1 MLNIFYIIKVCSQL
15 ELRPTQMIKKIS
27 IYNINYNINVF
38 LAFFLVFNI
47 CLFEQNLAIAE
58 NRQETY
64 KQLNL
69 FGDVF
74 QRVQEQ
80 YVEEVTDKK
89 LIESAISGMLQS
101 LDPHSSYLSP
111 ESYKDMQVK
120 TKGKFGGLGIE
131 ITMEDGVVKVVS
143 PIDETP
149 AANAGMKSGDLII
162 GINGESIRGL
172 SINDAVS
179 QLRGPVGSKVVIT
192 VVRDKKDPFEIEII
206 RDVIKIRSVRHNIIK
221 NIGYVRLTT
230 FSDTTTSGLKI
241 SVDEIKKELG
251 KKFQGLILDLRNN
264 PGGLLNQSI
273 SVTDSFLNQGEIVS
287 TQGRKDND
295 TSRIFAKKGDIIDGK
310 PMIVLINS
318 GSASASEIVAG
329 ALKDHSRAIIVGTR
343 SFGKGSVQSI
353 IPLAGN
359 GAMRLTTARYYT
371 PSGISIQAKGIEPDI
386 IVEAGITELTK
397 EISENRREENLRGAL
412 DKKEKTTEKGNPKKP
427 ELTPVE
433 KLLQDNQISRAVDLI
448 RGINLFSNNKKI
460 TSTAKYRKKSIQ
472 NKVSSFSH

>member
-1 MLNIFYIIKVCSQL
+1 
-15 ELRPTQMIKKIS
+15 MIKMLKMNNKKTILFIFF
-27 IYNINYNINVF
+27 IYAIIPLKAIN
-38 LAFFLVFNI
+38 ADT
-47 CLFEQNLAIAE
+47 

-101 LDPHSSYLSP
+101 LDPHSSYLSAD
-111 ESYKDMQVK
+111 SYKDMQVK

-143 PIDETP
+143 PIDDTP
-149 AANAGMKSGDLII
+149 AAKAGMMSGDLII
-162 GINGESIRGL
+162 GVDGESIRGL
-172 SINDAVS
+172 TINESVS
-179 QLRGPVGSKVVIT
+179 KLRGPVGSKVIIT
-192 VVRDKKDPFEIEII
+192 VVRGKKDPYEIEIK
-206 RDVIKIRSVRHNIIK
+206 RDIINIKSVKHNIIK

-230 FSDTTTSGLKI
+230 FSDTTTSGLEKALT
-241 SVDEIKKELG
+241 EIKKNIG
-251 KKFQGLILDLRNN
+251 NKFQGLILDLRNN

-273 SVTDSFLNQGEIVS
+273 SVADAFLNQGEIVS
-287 TQGRKDND
+287 TQGRNDDD
-295 TSRIFAKKGDIIDGK
+295 TSRVFAKKGDLINGQ
-310 PMIVLINS
+310 PLVVLINS

-329 ALKDHSRAIIVGTR
+329 ALKDHSRAIIIGTR

-359 GAMRLTTARYYT
+359 GAMRLTTARYFT

-386 IVEAGITELTK
+386 IVEAGVTDLK
-397 EISENRREENLRGAL
+397 KAKNDNRREENLRGAL
-412 DKKEKTTEKGNPKKP
+412 DKKKNSKKTEIDTGSDKP
-427 ELTPVE
+427 LTPLE
-433 KLLQDNQISRAVDLI
+433 KLLQDNQISRAVDMI
-448 RGINLFSNNKKI
+448 RGISLFNKNELSQK
-460 TSTAKYRKKSIQ
+460 TFSAK
-472 NKVSSFSH
+472 N

>member
-1 MLNIFYIIKVCSQL
+1 MIGNLYSNKKFIFVIIFSLFVTTL
-15 ELRPTQMIKKIS
+15 GFLP
-27 IYNINYNINVF
+27 NNVSK
-38 LAFFLVFNI
+38 A
-47 CLFEQNLAIAE
+47 QS

-80 YVEEVTDKK
+80 YVEEVTDKE

-101 LDPHSSYLSP
+101 LDPHSSYLSA

-120 TKGKFGGLGIE
+120 TKGTFGGLGIE

-149 AANAGMKSGDLII
+149 AALAGMQSGDLII

-179 QLRGPVGSKVVIT
+179 QLRGPIGSNVTIT
-192 VVRDKKDPFEIEII
+192 VVRNKKEPFELVIK
-206 RDVIKIRSVRHNIIK
+206 RDIIKIRSVRHNII
-221 NIGYVRLTT
+221 NNVGYIRLTT
-230 FSDTTTSGLKI
+230 FSETTTVGMENS
-241 SVDEIKKELG
+241 IKKIQEELG

-264 PGGLLNQSI
+264 PGGLLSQSI
-273 SVTDSFLNQGEIVS
+273 SVSDSFLDRGEIVS
-287 TQGRKDND
+287 TKGRKNGDA
-295 TSRIFAKKGDIIDGK
+295 SRVFAKKGDVINGK
-310 PMIVLINS
+310 PLVVLINS

-329 ALKDHSRAIIVGTR
+329 ALKDHSRAIIIGTR

-353 IPLAGN
+353 IPLPGN

-371 PSGISIQAKGIEPDI
+371 PSGVSIQAKGIEPDI
-386 IVEAGITELTK
+386 LVEAGVTNIK
-397 EISENRREENLRGAL
+397 DKDSKIRREENLRGAL
-412 DKKEKTTEKGNPKKP
+412 DKKEPKANGDLKDKDKP
-427 ELTPVE
+427 LTKVE
-433 KLLQDNQISRAVDLI
+433 KLLQDNQVSRAVDLI
-448 RGINLFSNNKKI
+448 RGINLYSKKI
-460 TSTAKYRKKSIQ
+460 SSVSTVLLKKNNDI
-472 NKVSSFSH
+472 K

>member
-1 MLNIFYIIKVCSQL
+1 
-15 ELRPTQMIKKIS
+15 MIKMLKMNNKNTILFIFF
-27 IYNINYNINVF
+27 IYAIIPLKTIN
-38 LAFFLVFNI
+38 ADT
-47 CLFEQNLAIAE
+47 

-101 LDPHSSYLSP
+101 LDPHSSYLSAD
-111 ESYKDMQVK
+111 SYKDMQVK

-143 PIDETP
+143 PIDDTP
-149 AANAGMKSGDLII
+149 AAKAGMKSGDLII
-162 GINGESIRGL
+162 GVDGESIRGL
-172 SINDAVS
+172 TINESVS
-179 QLRGPVGSKVVIT
+179 KLRGPVGSKVIIT
-192 VVRDKKDPFEIEII
+192 VVRDKQDPYEIEIK
-206 RDVIKIRSVRHNIIK
+206 RDIINIKSVKHNIIK

-230 FSDTTTSGLKI
+230 FSDTTTSGLEKAI
-241 SVDEIKKELG
+241 TEIKKNIG
-251 KKFQGLILDLRNN
+251 NKFQGLILDLRNN

-273 SVTDSFLNQGEIVS
+273 SVADAFLNQGEIVS
-287 TQGRKDND
+287 TQGRNDDD
-295 TSRIFAKKGDIIDGK
+295 TSRVFAKKGDLINGQ
-310 PMIVLINS
+310 PLVVLINS

-329 ALKDHSRAIIVGTR
+329 ALKDHSRAIIIGTR

-359 GAMRLTTARYYT
+359 GAMRLTTARYFT

-386 IVEAGITELTK
+386 IVEAGATDFK
-397 EISENRREENLRGAL
+397 KPKNNNRREENLRGAL
-412 DKKEKTTEKGNPKKP
+412 DKNKKSKETEIDSDSEKP
-427 ELTPVE
+427 LTPLE
-433 KLLQDNQISRAVDLI
+433 KLLQDNQISRAVDMI
-448 RGINLFSNNKKI
+448 RGISLFNKNELSQK
-460 TSTAKYRKKSIQ
+460 TVSAK
-472 NKVSSFSH
+472 N

>member
-1 MLNIFYIIKVCSQL
+1 
-15 ELRPTQMIKKIS
+15 MIKMLKMNNKKTILFIFF
-27 IYNINYNINVF
+27 IYAIIPLKAIN
-38 LAFFLVFNI
+38 ADT
-47 CLFEQNLAIAE
+47 

-101 LDPHSSYLSP
+101 LDPHSSYLSAD
-111 ESYKDMQVK
+111 SYKDMQVK

-143 PIDETP
+143 PIDDTP
-149 AANAGMKSGDLII
+149 AAKAGMKSGDLII
-162 GINGESIRGL
+162 GVDGESIRGL
-172 SINDAVS
+172 TINESVS
-179 QLRGPVGSKVVIT
+179 KLRGPVGSKVIIT
-192 VVRDKKDPFEIEII
+192 VVRDKKDPYEIEIKSDI
-206 RDVIKIRSVRHNIIK
+206 INIKSVKHNIIK

-230 FSDTTTSGLKI
+230 FSDTTTSGLEKALT
-241 SVDEIKKELG
+241 EIKKNIG
-251 KKFQGLILDLRNN
+251 NKFQGLILDLRNN

-273 SVTDSFLNQGEIVS
+273 SVADAFLNQGEIVS
-287 TQGRKDND
+287 TQGRNDDD
-295 TSRIFAKKGDIIDGK
+295 TSRVFAKKGDLINGQ
-310 PMIVLINS
+310 PLVVLINS

-329 ALKDHSRAIIVGTR
+329 ALKDHSRAIIIGTR

-359 GAMRLTTARYYT
+359 GAMRLTTARYFT

-386 IVEAGITELTK
+386 IVEAGVTDLK
-397 EISENRREENLRGAL
+397 KAKNDNRREENLRGAL
-412 DKKEKTTEKGNPKKP
+412 DKNKKSKKTEIDSDSDKP
-427 ELTPVE
+427 LTPLE
-433 KLLQDNQISRAVDLI
+433 KLLQDNQISRAVDMI
-448 RGINLFSNNKKI
+448 RGISLFNKNELSQK
-460 TSTAKYRKKSIQ
+460 T
-472 NKVSSFSH
+472 VSVQIE

>member
-1 MLNIFYIIKVCSQL
+1 
-15 ELRPTQMIKKIS
+15 MIKMLKMNNKKTILFIFF
-27 IYNINYNINVF
+27 IYAIIPLKAIN
-38 LAFFLVFNI
+38 ADT
-47 CLFEQNLAIAE
+47 

-101 LDPHSSYLSP
+101 LDPHSSYLSAD
-111 ESYKDMQVK
+111 SYKDMQVK

-143 PIDETP
+143 PIDDTP
-149 AANAGMKSGDLII
+149 AAKAGMKSGDLII
-162 GINGESIRGL
+162 GVDGESIRGL
-172 SINDAVS
+172 TINESVS
-179 QLRGPVGSKVVIT
+179 KLRGPVGSKVIIT
-192 VVRDKKDPFEIEII
+192 VVRDKKDPYEIEIK
-206 RDVIKIRSVRHNIIK
+206 RDIINIKSVKHNIIK

-230 FSDTTTSGLKI
+230 FSDTTTSGLEKALT
-241 SVDEIKKELG
+241 EIKKNIG
-251 KKFQGLILDLRNN
+251 NKFQGLILDLRNN

-273 SVTDSFLNQGEIVS
+273 SVADAFLNQGEIVS
-287 TQGRKDND
+287 TQGRNDDD
-295 TSRIFAKKGDIIDGK
+295 TSRVFAKKGDLINGQ
-310 PMIVLINS
+310 PLVVLINS

-329 ALKDHSRAIIVGTR
+329 ALKDHSRAIIIGTR

-359 GAMRLTTARYYT
+359 GAMRLTTARYFT

-386 IVEAGITELTK
+386 IVEAGVTDLK
-397 EISENRREENLRGAL
+397 KAKNDNRREENLRGAL
-412 DKKEKTTEKGNPKKP
+412 DKKKNSKKTEIDSDSDKP
-427 ELTPVE
+427 LTPLE
-433 KLLQDNQISRAVDLI
+433 KLLQDNQISRAVDMI
-448 RGINLFSNNKKI
+448 RGISLFNKNELSQK
-460 TSTAKYRKKSIQ
+460 TVSAK
-472 NKVSSFSH
+472 N

>member
-1 MLNIFYIIKVCSQL
+1 
-15 ELRPTQMIKKIS
+15 MIKMLKMNNKKTILFIFF
-27 IYNINYNINVF
+27 IYAIIPLKAIN
-38 LAFFLVFNI
+38 ADT
-47 CLFEQNLAIAE
+47 

-101 LDPHSSYLSP
+101 LDPHSSYLSAD
-111 ESYKDMQVK
+111 SYKDMQVK

-143 PIDETP
+143 PIDDTP
-149 AANAGMKSGDLII
+149 AAKAGMKSGDLII
-162 GINGESIRGL
+162 GVDGESIRGL
-172 SINDAVS
+172 TINESVS
-179 QLRGPVGSKVVIT
+179 KLRGPVGSKVIIT
-192 VVRDKKDPFEIEII
+192 VVRDKKDPYEIEIK
-206 RDVIKIRSVRHNIIK
+206 RDIINIKSVKHNIIK

-230 FSDTTTSGLKI
+230 FSDTTTSGLEKALT
-241 SVDEIKKELG
+241 EIKKNIG
-251 KKFQGLILDLRNN
+251 NKFQGLILDLRNN

-273 SVTDSFLNQGEIVS
+273 SVADAFLNQGEIVS
-287 TQGRKDND
+287 TQGRNDDD
-295 TSRIFAKKGDIIDGK
+295 TSRVFAKKGDLINGQ
-310 PMIVLINS
+310 PLVVLINS

-329 ALKDHSRAIIVGTR
+329 ALKDHSRAIIIGTR

-359 GAMRLTTARYYT
+359 GAMRLTTARYFT

-386 IVEAGITELTK
+386 IVEAGVTELK
-397 EISENRREENLRGAL
+397 KAKNDNRREENLRGAL
-412 DKKEKTTEKGNPKKP
+412 DKNKKSKKTEIDSNIDSDKP
-427 ELTPVE
+427 LTPLE
-433 KLLQDNQISRAVDLI
+433 KLLQDNQISRAVDMI
-448 RGINLFSNNKKI
+448 RGISLFNKNELSQK
-460 TSTAKYRKKSIQ
+460 A
-472 NKVSSFSH
+472 VSVKN

>member
-1 MLNIFYIIKVCSQL
+1 
-15 ELRPTQMIKKIS
+15 MIKMLKMNNKKTILFIFF
-27 IYNINYNINVF
+27 IYAIIPLKAIN
-38 LAFFLVFNI
+38 ADT
-47 CLFEQNLAIAE
+47 

-101 LDPHSSYLSP
+101 LDPHSSYLSAD
-111 ESYKDMQVK
+111 SYKDMQVK

-143 PIDETP
+143 PIDDTP
-149 AANAGMKSGDLII
+149 AAKAGMMSGDLII
-162 GINGESIRGL
+162 GVDGESIRGL
-172 SINDAVS
+172 TINESVS
-179 QLRGPVGSKVVIT
+179 KLRGPVGSKVIIT
-192 VVRDKKDPFEIEII
+192 VVRGKKDPYEIEIK
-206 RDVIKIRSVRHNIIK
+206 RDIINIKSVKHNIIK

-230 FSDTTTSGLKI
+230 FSDTTTSGLEKALT
-241 SVDEIKKELG
+241 EIKKNIG
-251 KKFQGLILDLRNN
+251 NKFQGLILDLRNN

-273 SVTDSFLNQGEIVS
+273 SVADAFLNQGEIVS
-287 TQGRKDND
+287 TQGRNDDD
-295 TSRIFAKKGDIIDGK
+295 TSRVFAKKGDLINGQ
-310 PMIVLINS
+310 PLVVLINS

-329 ALKDHSRAIIVGTR
+329 ALKDHSRAIIIGTR

-359 GAMRLTTARYYT
+359 GAMRLTTARYFT

-386 IVEAGITELTK
+386 IVEAGVTDLK
-397 EISENRREENLRGAL
+397 KAKNDNRREENLRGAL
-412 DKKEKTTEKGNPKKP
+412 DKNKKSKKTEIDSDIDKS
-427 ELTPVE
+427 LTPLE
-433 KLLQDNQISRAVDLI
+433 KLLQDNQISRAVDMI
-448 RGINLFSNNKKI
+448 RGISLFNKNELSQK
-460 TSTAKYRKKSIQ
+460 TFSAK
-472 NKVSSFSH
+472 N

>member
-1 MLNIFYIIKVCSQL
+1 
-15 ELRPTQMIKKIS
+15 MIKMLKMNNKKTILFIFF
-27 IYNINYNINVF
+27 IYAIIPLKAIN
-38 LAFFLVFNI
+38 ADT
-47 CLFEQNLAIAE
+47 

-101 LDPHSSYLSP
+101 LDPHSSYLSAD
-111 ESYKDMQVK
+111 SYKDMQVK

-143 PIDETP
+143 PIDDTP
-149 AANAGMKSGDLII
+149 AAKAGMMSGDLII
-162 GINGESIRGL
+162 GVDGESIRGL
-172 SINDAVS
+172 TINESVS
-179 QLRGPVGSKVVIT
+179 KLRGPVGSKVVIT
-192 VVRDKKDPFEIEII
+192 VVRGKKDPYEIEIK
-206 RDVIKIRSVRHNIIK
+206 RDIINIKSVKHNIIK

-230 FSDTTTSGLKI
+230 FSDTTTSGLEKALT
-241 SVDEIKKELG
+241 EIKKNIG
-251 KKFQGLILDLRNN
+251 NKFQGLILDLRNN

-273 SVTDSFLNQGEIVS
+273 SVADAFLNQGEIVS
-287 TQGRKDND
+287 TQGRNDDD
-295 TSRIFAKKGDIIDGK
+295 TSRVFAKKGDLINGQ
-310 PMIVLINS
+310 PLVVLINS

-329 ALKDHSRAIIVGTR
+329 ALKDHSRAIIIGTR

-359 GAMRLTTARYYT
+359 GAMRLTTARYFT

-386 IVEAGITELTK
+386 IVEAGVTELK
-397 EISENRREENLRGAL
+397 KAKNDNRREENLRGAL
-412 DKKEKTTEKGNPKKP
+412 DKNKKSKKTEIDSDSDKP
-427 ELTPVE
+427 LTPLE
-433 KLLQDNQISRAVDLI
+433 KLLQDNQISRAVDMI
-448 RGINLFSNNKKI
+448 RGISLFNKNELSQK
-460 TSTAKYRKKSIQ
+460 TVSAK
-472 NKVSSFSH
+472 N

>member
-1 MLNIFYIIKVCSQL
+1 MLKMNNKKTILFIFFIYAIIPLKA
-15 ELRPTQMIKKIS
+15 
-27 IYNINYNINVF
+27 IN
-38 LAFFLVFNI
+38 ADT
-47 CLFEQNLAIAE
+47 

-101 LDPHSSYLSP
+101 LDPHSSYLSAD
-111 ESYKDMQVK
+111 SYKDMQVK

-143 PIDETP
+143 PIDDTP
-149 AANAGMKSGDLII
+149 AAKAGMMSGDLII
-162 GINGESIRGL
+162 GVDGESIRGL
-172 SINDAVS
+172 TINESVS
-179 QLRGPVGSKVVIT
+179 KLRGPVGSKVVIT
-192 VVRDKKDPFEIEII
+192 VVRGKKDPYEIEIK
-206 RDVIKIRSVRHNIIK
+206 RDIINIKSVKHNIIK

-230 FSDTTTSGLKI
+230 FSDTTTSGLEKALT
-241 SVDEIKKELG
+241 EIKKNIG
-251 KKFQGLILDLRNN
+251 NKFQGLILDLRNN

-273 SVTDSFLNQGEIVS
+273 SVADAFLNQGEIVS
-287 TQGRKDND
+287 TQGRNDDD
-295 TSRIFAKKGDIIDGK
+295 TSRVFAKKGDLINGQ
-310 PMIVLINS
+310 PLVVLINS

-329 ALKDHSRAIIVGTR
+329 ALKDHSRAIIIGTR

-359 GAMRLTTARYYT
+359 GAMRLTTARYFT

-386 IVEAGITELTK
+386 IVEAGVTELK
-397 EISENRREENLRGAL
+397 KAKNDNRREENLRGAL
-412 DKKEKTTEKGNPKKP
+412 DKKKNSKKTEIDTDSDKP
-427 ELTPVE
+427 LTPLE
-433 KLLQDNQISRAVDLI
+433 KLLQDNQISRAVDMI
-448 RGINLFSNNKKI
+448 RGISLFNKNELSQK
-460 TSTAKYRKKSIQ
+460 TFSAK
-472 NKVSSFSH
+472 N

>member
-1 MLNIFYIIKVCSQL
+1 
-15 ELRPTQMIKKIS
+15 MIKMLKMNNKKTILFIFF
-27 IYNINYNINVF
+27 IYAIIPLKAIN
-38 LAFFLVFNI
+38 ADT
-47 CLFEQNLAIAE
+47 

-101 LDPHSSYLSP
+101 LDPHSSYLSAD
-111 ESYKDMQVK
+111 SYKDMQVK

-143 PIDETP
+143 PIDDTP
-149 AANAGMKSGDLII
+149 AAKAGMKSGDLII
-162 GINGESIRGL
+162 GVDGESIRGL
-172 SINDAVS
+172 TINESVS
-179 QLRGPVGSKVVIT
+179 KLRGPVGSKVIIT
-192 VVRDKKDPFEIEII
+192 VVRDKKDPYEIEIK
-206 RDVIKIRSVRHNIIK
+206 RDIINIKSVKHNIIK

-230 FSDTTTSGLKI
+230 FSDTTTSGLEKAI
-241 SVDEIKKELG
+241 TEIKKNIG
-251 KKFQGLILDLRNN
+251 NKFQGLILDLRNN

-273 SVTDSFLNQGEIVS
+273 SVADAFLNQGEIVS
-287 TQGRKDND
+287 TQGRNDDD
-295 TSRIFAKKGDIIDGK
+295 TSRVFAKKGDLINGQ
-310 PMIVLINS
+310 PLVVLINS

-329 ALKDHSRAIIVGTR
+329 ALKDHSRAIIIGTR

-359 GAMRLTTARYYT
+359 GAMRLTTARYFT

-386 IVEAGITELTK
+386 IVEAGATDLK
-397 EISENRREENLRGAL
+397 KPKNNNRREENLRGAL
-412 DKKEKTTEKGNPKKP
+412 DKNKKSKETEIDSDIEKP
-427 ELTPVE
+427 LTPLE
-433 KLLQDNQISRAVDLI
+433 KLLQDNQISRAVDMI
-448 RGINLFSNNKKI
+448 RGISLFNKNELSQK
-460 TSTAKYRKKSIQ
+460 TVSAK
-472 NKVSSFSH
+472 N

>member
-1 MLNIFYIIKVCSQL
+1 
-15 ELRPTQMIKKIS
+15 MIKKNS
-27 IYNINYNINVF
+27 IYNMNYMKSIF
-38 LAFFLVFNI
+38 LAFFLVFYVCMI
-47 CLFEQNLAIAE
+47 EHNLARAE

-80 YVEEVTDKK
+80 YIEEVTDKK
-89 LIESAISGMLQS
+89 LIEAAISGMLQS

-111 ESYKDMQVK
+111 ESFKDMQVK

-131 ITMEDGVVKVVS
+131 ITMENGVVKVVS
-143 PIDETP
+143 PIDDTP

-162 GINGESIRGL
+162 SINGESIRGL
-172 SINDAVS
+172 SINDAVA

-192 VVRDKKDPFEIEII
+192 VVRNKKDPFELEII

-230 FSDTTTSGLKI
+230 FSDTTTSGLQK
-241 SVDEIKKELG
+241 SLDEIKEKLG
-251 KKFQGLILDLRNN
+251 EKFQGLILDLRNN

-287 TQGRKDND
+287 TQGRKNDD
-295 TSRIFAKKGDIIDGK
+295 TSRIFAKKGDIIGGK

-386 IVEAGITELTK
+386 IVEAGITNLKK
-397 EISENRREENLRGAL
+397 EIPENRREENLRGAL
-412 DKKEKTTEKGNPKKP
+412 DKKKQDKKDSVVKP
-427 ELTPVE
+427 DLTPVE
-433 KLLQDNQISRAVDLI
+433 KLLQDNQISRSVDLI
-448 RGINLFSNNKKI
+448 RGINLFSSKKKATSTSKI
-460 TSTAKYRKKSIQ
+460 TKKHIQ
-472 NKVSSFSH
+472 NKVSSFSN

>member
-1 MLNIFYIIKVCSQL
+1 
-15 ELRPTQMIKKIS
+15 MIKMLKVNNKKTILFIFF
-27 IYNINYNINVF
+27 IYAIIPLKAIN
-38 LAFFLVFNI
+38 ADT
-47 CLFEQNLAIAE
+47 

-101 LDPHSSYLSP
+101 LDPHSSYLSAD
-111 ESYKDMQVK
+111 SYKDMQVK

-143 PIDETP
+143 PIDDTP
-149 AANAGMKSGDLII
+149 AAKAGMKSGDLII
-162 GINGESIRGL
+162 GVDGESIRGL
-172 SINDAVS
+172 TINESVS
-179 QLRGPVGSKVVIT
+179 KLRGPVGSKVIIT
-192 VVRDKKDPFEIEII
+192 VVRDKKDPYEIEIK
-206 RDVIKIRSVRHNIIK
+206 RDIINIKSVKHNIIK

-230 FSDTTTSGLKI
+230 FSDTTTSGLEKALT
-241 SVDEIKKELG
+241 EIKKNIG
-251 KKFQGLILDLRNN
+251 NKFQGLILDLRNN

-273 SVTDSFLNQGEIVS
+273 SVADAFLNQGEIVS
-287 TQGRKDND
+287 TQGRNDDD
-295 TSRIFAKKGDIIDGK
+295 TSRVFAKKGDLINGQ
-310 PMIVLINS
+310 PLVVLINS

-329 ALKDHSRAIIVGTR
+329 ALKDHSRAIIIGTR

-359 GAMRLTTARYYT
+359 GAMRLTTARYFT

-386 IVEAGITELTK
+386 IVEAGVTDLK
-397 EISENRREENLRGAL
+397 KAKNDNRREENLRGAL
-412 DKKEKTTEKGNPKKP
+412 DKNKKSKKTEIDSDSDKP
-427 ELTPVE
+427 LTPLE
-433 KLLQDNQISRAVDLI
+433 KLLQDNQISRAVDMI
-448 RGINLFSNNKKI
+448 RGISLFNKNELSQK
-460 TSTAKYRKKSIQ
+460 TVSAK
-472 NKVSSFSH
+472 N

>member
-1 MLNIFYIIKVCSQL
+1 
-15 ELRPTQMIKKIS
+15 MIKMLKMNNKKTILFIFF
-27 IYNINYNINVF
+27 IYAIIPLKTIN
-38 LAFFLVFNI
+38 ADT
-47 CLFEQNLAIAE
+47 

-101 LDPHSSYLSP
+101 LDPHSSYLSAD
-111 ESYKDMQVK
+111 SYKDMQVK

-143 PIDETP
+143 PIDDTP
-149 AANAGMKSGDLII
+149 AAKAGMKSGDLII
-162 GINGESIRGL
+162 GVDGESIRGL
-172 SINDAVS
+172 TINESVS
-179 QLRGPVGSKVVIT
+179 KLRGPVGSKVIIT
-192 VVRDKKDPFEIEII
+192 VVRDKKDPYEIEIK
-206 RDVIKIRSVRHNIIK
+206 RDIINIKSVKHNIIK

-230 FSDTTTSGLKI
+230 FSDTTTSGLEKALT
-241 SVDEIKKELG
+241 EIKKNIG
-251 KKFQGLILDLRNN
+251 NKFQGLILDLRNN

-273 SVTDSFLNQGEIVS
+273 SVADAFLNQGEIVS
-287 TQGRKDND
+287 TQGRNDND
-295 TSRIFAKKGDIIDGK
+295 TSRVFAKKGDLINGQ
-310 PMIVLINS
+310 PLVVLINS

-329 ALKDHSRAIIVGTR
+329 ALKDHSRAIIIGTR

-359 GAMRLTTARYYT
+359 GAMRLTTARYFT

-386 IVEAGITELTK
+386 IVEAGVTDLK
-397 EISENRREENLRGAL
+397 KAKNDNRREENLRGAL
-412 DKKEKTTEKGNPKKP
+412 DKNKKSKKTEIDSDSDKP
-427 ELTPVE
+427 LTPLE
-433 KLLQDNQISRAVDLI
+433 KLLQDNQISRAVDMI
-448 RGINLFSNNKKI
+448 RGISLFNKNELSQK
-460 TSTAKYRKKSIQ
+460 TVSAK
-472 NKVSSFSH
+472 N